1 MANIVS
7 SNNLTSLYGSGQTT
21 ILTSTPV
28 PNVAGTI
35 PSRNLTTLY
44 SGSGNPVQAVLPYG
58 NSNVVSLLNAGTD
71 GANTIT
77 NIVATGTVTSNN
89 VNTPTVYS
97 QGMAVQGYDFVQM
110 QYSNGANLP
119 LSPYDI
125 GTGSW
130 FYLDPGGATW
140 QSNTTG
146 TLHTVILGNDGN
158 VTANYFI
165 GNVVGNITGVANF
178 ANYSGNV
185 TVSNQPNITQVG
197 NLLNLT
203 SNGNVNFANADN
215 VNLGSNSNVHISGG
229 NSGYVLS
236 TDGNSSL
243 SWVAI
248 NTVGIANFA
257 NFAGNVTV
265 SNQPNITSVGTLANL
280 SVSGNITSG
289 NANLGNLVIAN
300 FFSGNG
306 SLLTDLP
313 ATYSNANVST
323 FLPTYGGILLA
334 NTINFTNNSGIIE
347 QGADRITITGNANTV
362 STGAYFNDTG
372 EASIFSN
379 SYVAIVTNTT
389 NIDNPTWIFDASG
402 NLTTPGSIITGGD
415 ISGANVISA
424 NYFVGDG
431 SLLTNINGSNVSN
444 VANANYA
451 NYSNIANIANS
462 VNVANVVGIGNIAT
476 TNYDGN
482 AGNVLYGNGGFFALP
497 SISNVAN
504 ANYANFAGVAYSVS
518 GSNVTG
524 TVANANYS
532 AYAGQANTANLATY
546 ATTANSVAVA
556 NVVGI
561 GNIATINLDGNS
573 SNILYGNGIFSSV
586 PNTAN
591 ANYASYAG
599 NVTIGTQSNI
609 TATGNLY
616 TFTVGNDANILSP
629 RLTYT
634 SNSPAVGNVT
644 GSNSSFQY
652 SDYGISAN
660 SAACNNL
667 TFARYRGNITNPATL
682 ANNDSVMRLIPFV
695 YNGNVLTRI
704 GSVGFSAP
712 LAGNTLFQTA
722 NVTMQPGSFSLTTGN
737 PNGNIYNTTAASATN
752 VFGYNQQG
760 TLTLT
765 PGTYNGGA
773 SGLVFNNYGANSDGS
788 GPRGSQIALA
798 RYRGSRDGNSVIV
811 SGDGIGSIS
820 FQGYTGPSGI
830 ALESAS
836 IVGVTTG
843 TITSGSAPNAN
854 INFTTTNGYF
864 NFYNPISVSGNI
876 NAGNITAGN
885 ANIGN
890 LQLNQFQENVYSY
903 GNASGTI
910 TPDFNNGS
918 IQKLTLTGNITMN
931 TLGNAIA
938 GRSMTLILTQD
949 ATGNRTL
956 TSSMLFAGNY
966 KTLTTLANSKDIIS
980 LFFDGSTY
988 YASLTT
994 GYA

>member
-1 MANIVS
+1 M
-7 SNNLTSLYGSGQTT
+7 
-21 ILTSTPV
+21 
-28 PNVAGTI
+28 
-35 PSRNLTTLY
+35 
-44 SGSGNPVQAVLPYG
+44 
-58 NSNVVSLLNAGTD
+58 
-71 GANTIT
+71 
-77 NIVATGTVTSNN
+77 
-89 VNTPTVYS
+89 
-97 QGMAVQGYDFVQM
+97 
-110 QYSNGANLP
+110 
-119 LSPYDI
+119 
-125 GTGSW
+125 
-130 FYLDPGGATW
+130 
-140 QSNTTG
+140 
-146 TLHTVILGNDGN
+146 
-158 VTANYFI
+158 
-165 GNVVGNITGVANF
+165 
-178 ANYSGNV
+178 
-185 TVSNQPNITQVG
+185 
-197 NLLNLT
+197 
-203 SNGNVNFANADN
+203 
-215 VNLGSNSNVHISGG
+215 
-229 NSGYVLS
+229 
-236 TDGNSSL
+236 
-243 SWVAI
+243 
-248 NTVGIANFA
+248 
-257 NFAGNVTV
+257 
-265 SNQPNITSVGTLANL
+265 
-280 SVSGNITSG
+280 
-289 NANLGNLVIAN
+289 
-300 FFSGNG
+300 
-306 SLLTDLP
+306 
-313 ATYSNANVST
+313 
-323 FLPTYGGILLA
+323 
-334 NTINFTNNSGIIE
+334 
-347 QGADRITITGNANTV
+347 
-362 STGAYFNDTG
+362 
-372 EASIFSN
+372 
-379 SYVAIVTNTT
+379 
-389 NIDNPTWIFDASG
+389 
-402 NLTTPGSIITGGD
+402 
-415 ISGANVISA
+415 
-424 NYFVGDG
+424 
-431 SLLTNINGSNVSN
+431 
-444 VANANYA
+444 
-451 NYSNIANIANS
+451 
-462 VNVANVVGIGNIAT
+462 
-476 TNYDGN
+476 
-482 AGNVLYGNGGFFALP
+482 
-497 SISNVAN
+497 
-504 ANYANFAGVAYSVS
+504 
-518 GSNVTG
+518 
-524 TVANANYS
+524 
-532 AYAGQANTANLATY
+532 
-546 ATTANSVAVA
+546 
-556 NVVGI
+556 
-561 GNIATINLDGNS
+561 
-573 SNILYGNGIFSSV
+573 
-586 PNTAN
+586 
-591 ANYASYAG
+591 
-599 NVTIGTQSNI
+599 
-609 TATGNLY
+609 
-616 TFTVGNDANILSP
+616 GNDANILSP

-811 SGDGIGSIS
+811 SGDGIGTIS

-876 NAGNITAGN
+876 TAGNITAGN
-885 ANIGN
+885 ANISN